1 MRLWDVHTGEDLLTT
16 AKHTKPVYSIAYSPD
31 GLTLASGPSFSGPSF
46 IDGAIRMWDLRTGQ
60 NFHNLTGHESLV
72 MSLAFSPDGSTLASG
87 GWDSVQHVCGMHV
100 RARVYISFGRGSDLE
115 VSMPW
120 LSHPTGECLPVGMT
134 VRFICGM
141 SAQVNCWKLYVGH
154 LRLVSSVAFSPD
166 GTALASGSQDN
177 TLRLWDLGTAQAT
190 HALAGHRGSVTSVAF
205 SPDGLRLAS
214 GSWDDTIR
222 IWDANTGEHQRTME
236 GHIGGVASIAFS
248 PDGLTVASGSWDD
261 TVRLWNSGTGE
272 HLRTLEGH
280 SESVNSIAFSP
291 DGLTLASGSG
301 DGTILL
307 WDLMRSTTWGGTK
320 REAVTDG
327 TKQLPALS
335 PTAESVC
342 SD

>member
-1 MRLWDVHTGEDLLTT
+1 MALSPDGRMLASGYDSKVHLWDVSTGELLE
-16 AKHTKPVYSIAYSPD
+16 
-31 GLTLASGPSFSGPSF
+31 TLS
-46 IDGAIRMWDLRTGQ
+46 
-60 NFHNLTGHESLV
+60 
-72 MSLAFSPDGSTLASG
+72 
-87 GWDSVQHVCGMHV
+87 
-100 RARVYISFGRGSDLE
+100 
-115 VSMPW
+115 
-120 LSHPTGECLPVGMT
+120 
-134 VRFICGM
+134 
-141 SAQVNCWKLYVGH
+141 GH

-307 WDLMRSTTWGGTK
+307 WDLMRATTWGDTK
-320 REAVTDG
+320 RASVTDG
-327 TKQLPALS
+327 TKRLPALS
-335 PTAESVC
+335 PTAESVTLTETALLPNYPNPFNPETWIPYQLNRPSEVVVTIYDMRGQAVRTLEVGHRPVGVYRSRERAAYWDGRNHQGETVANGLYFC
-342 SD
+342 SLTAGDFTATRKMLVGK